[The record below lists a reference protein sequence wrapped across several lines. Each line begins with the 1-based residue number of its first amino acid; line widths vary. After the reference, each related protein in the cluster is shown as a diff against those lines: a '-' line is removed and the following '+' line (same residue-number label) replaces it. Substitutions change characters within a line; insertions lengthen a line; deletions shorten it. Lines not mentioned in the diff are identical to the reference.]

1 MEILYVGFL
10 HHIKT
15 GAILAP
21 KHNKI
26 MKLNKTQNKKGFT
39 LVELLV
45 VISIIAVLAGI
56 ATPLILRAQ
65 RSSARNEALNNAK
78 GIAQGLIDFKN
89 EYGAYPCGF
98 TADNLAERHDNLPEG
113 DDANA
118 YLAQLILSGSIDSET
133 FFFASGVKGAV
144 KGDDIMG
151 TPDKI
156 LARGENSFAY
166 IMAPDEEPLS
176 DTKSKTPLIM
186 APIKKGGES
195 PIFDDNPYADYYVYG
210 TADGSG
216 LQAKVG
222 KNGEATSKGRS
233 SLFEAGPDSL
243 FGDDT
248 PVIKLPTGL

>member
-1 MEILYVGFL
+1 
-10 HHIKT
+10 
-15 GAILAP
+15 
-21 KHNKI
+21 

-65 RSSARNEALNNAK
+65 KSSARNEALNNAK

-89 EYGAYPCGF
+89 EFGAYPCGF
-98 TADNLAERHDNLPEG
+98 TAESLADSHDNLPEG
-113 DDANA
+113 NDANA

-133 FFFASGVKGAV
+133 FFYASGVKGAV
-144 KGDDIMG
+144 KGDDIKG
-151 TPDKI
+151 TADKL

-176 DTKSKTPLIM
+176 DVSSKTPIVM

-195 PIFDDNPYADYYVYG
+195 PVFDDSPYANYYVTG
-210 TADGSG
+210 LADGSAS
-216 LQAKVG
+216 QAKIG
-222 KNGEATSKGRS
+222 KNGEALSKGRS

-243 FGDDT
+243 FGDDIPT
-248 PVIKLPTGL
+248 IKLPTGL